1 MRIVCIDDEPLAL
14 EDIITVCRGL
24 SAKISVKGF
33 TAVNEA
39 LEWIRSN
46 SVDIALIDIDMPVM
60 NGITLA
66 ARIKQIKPDTAIIF
80 LTAYKDFAYD
90 AIQVHPDGYLLKPV
104 MPEKLEKEIG
114 YAMSV
119 HPRTNLPHIEAR
131 TFGSFELLAD
141 GETVRFKRSK
151 SKELFAYLI
160 DLRGKSASRANIAA
174 VLFEDAPYDHS
185 HQKYLDAIIR
195 SLRDTLR
202 EYGIE
207 EILEMERKGLRVVP
221 EKLDCDM
228 FRFYEGD
235 ADAIKA
241 FRGEYMDPYP
251 WANIIEGNLLS
262 IRENQDPQ

>member
-1 MRIVCIDDEPLAL
+1 MRIVCVDDEPLAI
-14 EDIITVCRGL
+14 EDVSAVCRSL

-46 SVDIALIDIDMPVM
+46 PFDIALLDIDMPEV

-66 ARIKQIKPDTAIIF
+66 ARIKQIKPDTAILF
-80 LTAYKDFAYD
+80 LTAYKEFAYD

-104 MPEKLEKEIG
+104 MPDMLQKEID
-114 YAMSV
+114 YAMSA
-119 HPRTNLPHIEAR
+119 HQRTDVPHVEAR
-131 TFGSFELLAD
+131 TFDSFELLAD

-151 SKELFAYLI
+151 SKELLAYLI
-160 DLRGKSASRANIAA
+160 DRRGTSVSRSEIAA
-174 VLFEDAPYDHS
+174 VLFENAPYDHS

-207 EILEMERKGLRVVP
+207 EILQMKRKGLSIVP
-221 EKLDCDM
+221 ELLDCDM
-228 FRFYEGD
+228 YRFFNGD
-235 ADAIKA
+235 ADAIKS
-241 FRGEYMDPYP
+241 FRGEYMSSYA
-251 WANIIEGNLLS
+251 WANIIEASMQLA
-262 IRENQDPQ
+262 QKKHHPQ